1 MTGLRDAA
9 AFLTTVPAG
18 AARPDL
24 ARSVPWFPVVG
35 LAIGAVVG
43 GVYVALAFVLPLLVA
58 GAIAVLAGVLLTGA
72 LHEDALADTADALG
86 AREPSEAL
94 RIMKDPTHGTYGIV
108 ALVLSLLLRTGA
120 TAELHITALGVLP
133 AAHALSR
140 GASVVLLGTLRPAGT
155 DGIGASYAA
164 AVSRRRAVATGVL
177 AAVLATAAGGPW
189 TLAGVAAVA
198 VVTFAMARFAV
209 RRFGGLTGD
218 VAGAVQQVCELVVLV
233 PAAALVTTGHTTWWF
248 PVTG

>member
-1 MTGLRDAA
+1 MRGLRDAV
-9 AFLTTVPAG
+9 AFLTRVPGG

-35 LAIGAVVG
+35 LAIGAAVG
-43 GVYVALAFVLPLLVA
+43 GVYVAAAYVLPALVA
-58 GAIAVLAGVLLTGA
+58 AGLAVLAGVLATGA

-86 AREPSEAL
+86 ARGPADAL
-94 RIMKDPTHGTYGIV
+94 RIMKDPVHGTYGIV

-120 TAELHITALGVLP
+120 VSGLHVTALGVLP

-140 GASVVLLGTLRPAGT
+140 GAAVVLLGTVRPANFG
-155 DGIGASYAA
+155 GLGASYAA
-164 AVSRRRAVATGVL
+164 AVSRRRAAVTGVV
-177 AAVLATAAGGPW
+177 AVVLATAAGGPW

-198 VVTFAMARFAV
+198 LVTFAAGRFAL

-218 VAGAVQQVCELVVLV
+218 VAGAVQQLTELVILV
-233 PAAALVTTGHTTWWF
+233 PAAALVATGHTTWW
-248 PVTG
+248 

>member
-1 MTGLRDAA
+1 MRGLRDAV
-9 AFLTTVPAG
+9 AFLTRVPTG
-18 AARPDL
+18 SARPDL

-43 GVYVALAFVLPLLVA
+43 GVYVAAALVLPPLVA
-58 GAIAVLAGVLLTGA
+58 AGLAVLVGVVGTGA

-86 AREPSEAL
+86 AHDPGAAL

-108 ALVLSLLLRTGA
+108 ALVLGLLLRTGA
-120 TAELHITALGVLP
+120 VAELHVTALGVLP

-140 GASVVLLGTLRPAGT
+140 GAAVVLLGTARPANG
-155 DGIGASYAA
+155 GGLGASYAA
-164 AVSRRRAVATGVL
+164 VVSRRRAAVTGVV

-189 TLAGVAAVA
+189 AVAGVAAVA
-198 VVTFAMARFAV
+198 VVTFVAGRFAV

-218 VAGAVQQVCELVVLV
+218 VAGAVQQLAELVILV
-233 PAAALVTTGHTTWWF
+233 PAAALVTTGHTTWWW

>member
-1 MTGLRDAA
+1 MKGLRDAV
-9 AFLTTVPAG
+9 AFLTRVPVG
-18 AARPDL
+18 SVRPDL

-43 GVYVALAFVLPLLVA
+43 GVYVAAAFVLPALVA
-58 GAIAVLAGVLLTGA
+58 AGIAVLAGVLVTGA

-86 AREPSEAL
+86 AREPGDAL

-108 ALVLSLLLRTGA
+108 ALVLSLLLRSGA
-120 TAELHITALGVLP
+120 IAELHVTALGVLP

-140 GASVVLLGTLRPAGT
+140 GASVVLLGTVRPANAG
-155 DGIGASYAA
+155 GLGASYAA
-164 AVSRRRAVATGVL
+164 VVSRRRAAVTGVV

-189 TLAGVAAVA
+189 TLAGVAAVTLVTGA
-198 VVTFAMARFAV
+198 VGWFSV

-218 VAGAVQQVCELVVLV
+218 VAGAVQQLSELVILV
-233 PAAALVTTGHTTWWF
+233 PAAALVTTGHVAWW
-248 PVTG
+248 